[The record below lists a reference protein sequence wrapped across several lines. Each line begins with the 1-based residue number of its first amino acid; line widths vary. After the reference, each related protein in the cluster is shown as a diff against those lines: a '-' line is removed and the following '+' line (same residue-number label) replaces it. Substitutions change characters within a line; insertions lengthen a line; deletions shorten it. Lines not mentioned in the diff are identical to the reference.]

1 MASTRQNIG
10 TACQACTPPSLSS
23 ATLLLS
29 YLQVPGAEASL
40 EKSVSPAWLQPDE
53 WSCGYQM
60 LRYFE
65 TRRRQHLGEIPVPT
79 MTPSEWMQL
88 GTQLIA
94 SMQQTHR
101 RMSGAVPASSGSTPV
116 PRTKKL
122 TEPDSEAHA
131 FERAASCKKCKERKS
146 GPMKGHK
153 GCKECMG
160 SYFHLVSTRPVKEEP
175 PDFD

>member
-1 MASTRQNIG
+1 MPGVHAP
-10 TACQACTPPSLSS
+10 PPSLAA
-23 ATLLLS
+23 ATPLLS

-40 EKSVSPAWLQPDE
+40 EKSVAPAWLQPDG
-53 WSCGYQM
+53 WSFCYQM

-88 GTQLIA
+88 GNQLVA
-94 SMQQTHR
+94 RMQQTHM

-146 GPMKGHK
+146 GPFKGHK
-153 GCKECMG
+153 GCQECMG
-160 SYFHLVSTRPVKEEP
+160 SYFSLISTRPVKTEL
-175 PDFD
+175 PDLD